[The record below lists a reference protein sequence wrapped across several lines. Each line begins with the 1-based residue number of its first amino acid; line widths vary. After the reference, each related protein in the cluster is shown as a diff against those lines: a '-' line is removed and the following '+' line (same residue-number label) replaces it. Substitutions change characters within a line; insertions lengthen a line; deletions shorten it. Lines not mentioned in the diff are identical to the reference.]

1 MEIQGISCAKL
12 NLFLKVTKR
21 RPDGFHELQ
30 TLFLPVTSPADRIT
44 IEFDGA
50 PGVRVRSNHPG
61 LPENLENIAGRA
73 ALAYAETAGI
83 TPRFDIFIDKQIPV
97 AAGMGGG
104 SANAGT
110 VLRLCDAQ
118 VRAVPQTELAELA
131 LTLGAD
137 VPFFLAPRLA
147 AASGV
152 GEIFDYPQG
161 EFAPP
166 PLLIVNPCFPVS
178 AKWAYQHLLPERIG
192 EDSRHRLEHIVQALR
207 VGDAAMLAENLH
219 NDLAFALYEKFP
231 LLRLLKEFM
240 CRNGALNAE
249 VTGSGSTMFA
259 VCRTKESMRQLKTAL
274 EERFSPAVLRL
285 WEYCS

>member
-1 MEIQGISCAKL
+1 MEIRGLSVGKL

-21 RPDGFHELQ
+21 RVDGFHELE
-30 TLFLPVTSPADRIT
+30 TLFLPVHSPADRIT
-44 IEFDGA
+44 VEFESS
-50 PGVRVRSNHPG
+50 PGIRVHSDLPG
-61 LPENLENIAGRA
+61 LPENLNNIAGRA
-73 ALAYAETAGI
+73 ALAYADAAGI
-83 TPRFDIFIDKQIPV
+83 EPAFDIFIEKHIPV

-110 VLRLCDAQ
+110 VLRLCNDHY
-118 VRAVPQTELAELA
+118 RAIPAKELAELA

-137 VPFFLAPRLA
+137 VPFFLNPRLA
-147 AASGV
+147 RATGV

-161 EFAPP
+161 EFQNV

-178 AKWAYQHLLPERIG
+178 AKWAYQHLAAEHIG
-192 EDSRHRLEHIVQALR
+192 EDTAGRADKIIAALR
-207 VGDAAMLAENLH
+207 SGDAEMFAANLH

-259 VCRTKESMRQLKTAL
+259 VCRTAEDRGHLRKTL
-274 EERFSPAVLRL
+274 EEKFSPESLRI
-285 WEYCS
+285 WE